1 MSDTNAD
8 HDADGEQSVA
18 GSLAAAFPI
27 VATVLAMSDAE
38 RRAMLA
44 SLLAKL
50 EALGDRTRAVLAGVL
65 TGEGSSRRSLA
76 TDARAQGTNLVS
88 LFIGILIAAVIG
100 ISVAIPVIND
110 TIANANLSGTTAT
123 VVGLLDLFI
132 GLMLLVGLASPL
144 MRRV

>member
-8 HDADGEQSVA
+8 HDADGETSAVRDTLAELFPFAASV
-18 GSLAAAFPI
+18 LAA
-27 VATVLAMSDAE
+27 DGAE
-38 RRAMLA
+38 
-44 SLLAKL
+44 
-50 EALGDRTRAVLAGVL
+50 
-65 TGEGSSRRSLA
+65 RRSLA